1 MLWIKN
7 KKNRYTPVDHS
18 FLLYVKVGFKGV
30 YTLHGFRDGIQYTV
44 FVMVYMTGYSRQHST
59 IHVQFSTEPPRGGG
73 SMPRWF
79 AVLIRGGSNEYPQS
93 MFWSKNKKNRYTP
106 TYGTY
111 HTHLYDTYSEILS
124 IVTDLFN
131 VEMCGKVRN
140 NNNCLPC
147 TLFYVVAGHFHVKLE
162 KKFPDGAQKKYPCT
176 EGIYDFSFCFYPKSH
191 GKYFGIDFNSFA

>member
-7 KKNRYTPVDHS
+7 KKNRYTPVDQ
-18 FLLYVKVGFKGV
+18 FLLYVKVGFKWV

-44 FVMVYMTGYSRQHST
+44 FVMVYKTGYSRQHST
-59 IHVQFSTEPPRGGG
+59 IHVQFSAEPPRGGG

-111 HTHLYDTYSEILS
+111 HTHLYDILKS
-124 IVTDLFN
+124 
-131 VEMCGKVRN
+131 
-140 NNNCLPC
+140 CL
-147 TLFYVVAGHFHVKLE
+147 
-162 KKFPDGAQKKYPCT
+162 
-176 EGIYDFSFCFYPKSH
+176 
-191 GKYFGIDFNSFA
+191 